1 MKQIIL
7 TDAQKAVIEKQING
21 EFNPFS
27 TSTEENDALKQV
39 VQDAEDLM
47 KELNAYDELEES
59 LVAWYY
65 NKYKEQQ

>member
-21 EFNPFS
+21 EFNPFAAS
-27 TSTEENDALKQV
+27 NEENDALKQV
-39 VQDAEDLM
+39 VQDAEALM

>member
-27 TSTEENDALKQV
+27 ASTEENDALKQV
-39 VQDAEDLM
+39 VKDAEALM

>member
-27 TSTEENDALKQV
+27 ASAEENDALKQV
-39 VQDAEDLM
+39 VQDAEALM